1 MLDTLVIAT
10 QEKMTFY
17 EGNPVQ
23 KNSEFKALF
32 GHLIFK
38 MQQSGLMD
46 RIVFNLA
53 GYFFRNAGQ
62 VT

>member
-1 MLDTLVIAT
+1 MILYFAIPT

-46 RIVFNLA
+46 RAVLILV
-53 GYFFRNAGQ
+53 GYFININFS
-62 VT
+62 T

>member
-1 MLDTLVIAT
+1 
-10 QEKMTFY
+10 MTFY

-46 RIVFNLA
+46 RAVLILV
-53 GYFFRNAGQ
+53 GYFININFS
-62 VT
+62 T